1 MRNVANILK
10 YKLAVR
16 GLRNSGDA
24 LKLAHAIRHL
34 GDAYYYAGQMDMAEP
49 CYVEALAIYR
59 SRNDGRPLDVANA
72 IRSYAVIKGEIGA
85 SAEAKRLWLEAHDLY
100 LTLDVTAGVAE
111 SAARLAL
118 LAQREKDFRES
129 REWLI
134 KASKAAQVADDPETS
149 QFVAEVEARIE
160 TP

>member
-1 MRNVANILK
+1 
-10 YKLAVR
+10 
-16 GLRNSGDA
+16 
-24 LKLAHAIRHL
+24 
-34 GDAYYYAGQMDMAEP
+34 MAEP

-59 SRNDGRPLDVANA
+59 GRDDGRPLDVANA

-85 SAEAKRLWLEAHDLY
+85 SAEAKRLWQEAHDLY

-111 SAARLAL
+111 CAARLAL

-134 KASKAAQVADDPETS
+134 KASKAAEVAHDPETS
-149 QFVAEVEARIE
+149 QFVAEVEACIE
-160 TP
+160 TS